1 MRTNETSTTE
11 SFGDVKIAVTGAGGH
26 VGGNVV
32 RTLLEAGHEVVALC
46 RNDTRAIEGLKVTRV
61 SGDVLDPPT
70 LEPAFAGADAVI
82 HTAGRISIEGDA
94 DGSVRA
100 VNVDGTRNVIDAA
113 LAGGIGRLV
122 HFSSF
127 HAFRQAPYEEPL
139 TEERPPVGSEGFP
152 YDRSKA
158 AGEREVL
165 AGVERGLE
173 AVILNPTAIVGPHDF
188 KPSLM
193 GQVLLDLARGAL
205 PAIVPGGSDWVDV
218 RDVAGAAVAA
228 LDRGRPGER
237 YLLSG
242 RWTSV
247 THLAGLAEAVTGTPR
262 PRLTVPLWLARIGVP
277 FARIQARM
285 TATRPVYT
293 HESLDRLVRSSR
305 DVLHEKARRE
315 LGFDPRPLEET
326 LADSYA
332 WFRAAGMLG

>member
-1 MRTNETSTTE
+1 MR
-11 SFGDVKIAVTGAGGH
+11 IAVTGAGGH

-32 RTLLEAGHEVVALC
+32 RTLLESGHEVVALC
-46 RNDTRAIEGLKVTRV
+46 RRDTRAVEGLEVTRA
-61 SGDVLDPPT
+61 SADVLEPRT

-82 HTAGRISIEGDA
+82 HTAGRISIEGDP

-100 VNVDGTRNVIDAA
+100 VNVDGTRNVVRAA
-113 LAGGIGRLV
+113 LAAGVGRLV

-127 HAFRQAPYEEPL
+127 HAFRQAPYDEPL
-139 TEERPPVGSEGFP
+139 TEARPPVGADGFP

-165 AGVERGLE
+165 TGVERGLP
-173 AVILNPTAIVGPHDF
+173 AVILNPTAILGPHDH

-193 GQVLLDLARGAL
+193 GRVLLDLARGAL
-205 PAIVPGGSDWVDV
+205 PALVPGGSDWVDV
-218 RDVAGAAVAA
+218 RDVAGAAAAA
-228 LDRGRPGER
+228 LERGRPGER

-247 THLAGLAEAVTGTPR
+247 AELAALAEAITGTPR
-262 PRLTVPLWLARIGVP
+262 PRLAVPLWLARIGVP
-277 FARIQARM
+277 FARLQARV
-285 TATRPVYT
+285 AGTRPLYT

-305 DVLHEKARRE
+305 VVSHEKARRE

-332 WFRAAGMLG
+332 WFRAAGALV